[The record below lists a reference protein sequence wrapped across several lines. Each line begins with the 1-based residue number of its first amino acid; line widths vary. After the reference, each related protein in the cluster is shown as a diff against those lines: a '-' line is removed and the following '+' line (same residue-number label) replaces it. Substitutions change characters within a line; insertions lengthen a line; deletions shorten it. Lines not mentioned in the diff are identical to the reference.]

1 MYTVLADCDK
11 LEGKEN
17 ASGVIGGHLFMET
30 ERTVSVTRSFVTIPV
45 LSLNT
50 FLCCVLKCVSRYF
63 VRYHHSLCAH
73 LICISLPDIDRLLF
87 DLWFYDSEKSLMQLL
102 PLLIRRP
109 QSRPAAELSGL
120 SCPIFCWLGF
130 ILHDDSPHTLS
141 NHKPPQ
147 LCQQLSL

>member
-17 ASGVIGGHLFMET
+17 ASGVIRGHLFMET

-50 FLCCVLKCVSRYF
+50 YVLKCVSRYF
-63 VRYHHSLCAH
+63 VRCHHSLCAH

-87 DLWFYDSEKSLMQLL
+87 DL
-102 PLLIRRP
+102 
-109 QSRPAAELSGL
+109 
-120 SCPIFCWLGF
+120 
-130 ILHDDSPHTLS
+130 
-141 NHKPPQ
+141 
-147 LCQQLSL
+147 